1 MIRTLSSVIM
11 RTTVDIDGPL
21 LDEIRRIRDQE
32 GKSMGRV
39 VSDLLAQALASR
51 RDRSTETTQLRW
63 TARSLGAQV
72 DLNDKEALYRRIEG
86 PEGKDTQ

>member
-1 MIRTLSSVIM
+1 MIWDITSSIM
-11 RTTVDIDGPL
+11 RTTIDIDGPL

-32 GKSMGRV
+32 GKSMGQV

-51 RDRSTETTQLRW
+51 RDQSTEPTQLRW

-72 DLNDKEALYRRIEG
+72 DFNDKEALYRRIEG